1 MAILDEFGRPY
12 QPTTFAHAADRSR
25 TRGPQYQPRVM
36 DIDKLIP
43 AYDRE
48 VLVSLS
54 QRLYVNHGIPRAA
67 IDQKAD
73 YSVGEAWF
81 PTYTGPTDMADGKT
95 VSSFMRNVW
104 YPNCDVVGN
113 PLDWWTRL
121 ELASIAIDRDGGE
134 FWLKIK
140 GTDGFP
146 RLQTIPYHRCRG
158 ATSGIGGRVS
168 DDDSGQFN
176 GYQMR
181 DGIVYYASGK
191 PAAYRISTDA
201 DNKVYAYFPASDVIH
216 LFDPKFSKQGRG
228 LPAFTHALEEL
239 KTMLASE
246 QDERTRLMIV
256 SRLHLIEYNEDG
268 GPNLDDP
275 SSTLLT
281 QTNNATGDE
290 FGVQMQDYSGG
301 IRYMRSNSG
310 DKIEQIKHENPG
322 EAWKRFYDHMVRI
335 ALAGVKWPY
344 SLVWE
349 GAGQGTDAR
358 AEIIKARKSII
369 QRQKTLNKAALNA
382 FTWAY
387 SVFQVNGRLPLLDYP
402 MSWTFSR
409 PPRLT
414 VDDGRESKMEMD
426 RWITGAANLS
436 EILESQG
443 LGSEED
449 FYRKRAI
456 SVATRQ
462 IIAAEVADEMSKKSG
477 VEIKIAERDMIMMT
491 PNEMA
496 NQPQDQPSEP
506 NPNP

>member
-1 MAILDEFGRPY
+1 MAAILDEFGRPY

-25 TRGPQYQPRVM
+25 LRGPQYPTRSA
-36 DIDKLIP
+36 DIDRLIP
-43 AYDRE
+43 SGDRE
-48 VLVSLS
+48 NLASLS
-54 QRLYVNHGIPRAA
+54 QRLYINHGVPRAA

-73 YSVGEAWF
+73 YSVGEAWL
-81 PTYTGPTDMADGKT
+81 PTYTGPSDMVDGKVVT
-95 VSSFMRNVW
+95 NFMRNVW
-104 YPNCDVVGN
+104 YPNCDVVGGS
-113 PLDWWTRL
+113 LDWWTRL

-134 FWLKIK
+134 FWLKVK
-140 GTDGFP
+140 GKDGFP
-146 RLQTIPYHRCRG
+146 RLQTIPYHRCKG
-158 ATSGIGGRVS
+158 VEMYVN
-168 DDDSGQFN
+168 DDETGQWN
-176 GYQMR
+176 GFRMR
-181 DGIVYYASGK
+181 DGIVYWSNGK
-191 PAAYRISTDA
+191 PAAYRFAMDEMGQ
-201 DNKVYAYFPASDVIH
+201 KFQYFPAADVIH
-216 LFDPKFSKQGRG
+216 LYDPKFARQGRG

-275 SSTLLT
+275 SATLNRVSNT
-281 QTNNATGDE
+281 VTGED

-310 DKIEQIKHENPG
+310 DKIEQIKHENPSDS
-322 EAWKRFYDHMVRI
+322 WKRFYDHMVRI

-443 LGSEED
+443 LGSEEE

-462 IIAAEVADEMSKKSG
+462 IIAAEIAAEMTKKSG
-477 VEIKIAERDMIMMT
+477 VEIKITERDMIMMT
-491 PNEMA
+491 PNEQA
-496 NQPQDQPSEP
+496 NQPQDQPQPSNDP
-506 NPNP
+506 NQ

>member
-25 TRGPQYQPRVM
+25 LRGPQFQYRQQDVN
-36 DIDKLIP
+36 KLIP
-43 AYDRE
+43 SQDRE
-48 VLVSLS
+48 TLVSLS

-73 YSVGEAWF
+73 YSVGSAWL
-81 PTYTGPTDMADGKT
+81 PTYTGESDRLDGK
-95 VSSFMRNVW
+95 SIAAFMRKAW
-104 YPNCDVVGN
+104 FPNCDVAGS

-140 GTDGFP
+140 GQDGFP
-146 RLQTIPYHRCRG
+146 RLQTVPYHRCK
-158 ATSGIGGRVS
+158 GGNQIVT
-168 DDDSGQFN
+168 DDADGTFN
-176 GYQMR
+176 GLQMT
-181 DGIVYYASGK
+181 DGIVYYWSGR
-191 PAAYRISTDA
+191 PAAYRFSTDL
-201 DNKVYAYFPASDVIH
+201 DQKSYKYFPASDVIH
-216 LFDPKFSKQGRG
+216 LYDPKFSRQGRG
-228 LPAFTHALEEL
+228 YPAFTHALEEL
-239 KTMLASE
+239 RTMLASE
-246 QDERTRLMIV
+246 QDERTRLMII
-256 SRLHLIEYNEDG
+256 SRLHLVEYNEDG

-275 SSTLLT
+275 SATLVSQKNAST
-281 QTNNATGDE
+281 GEE
-290 FGVQMQDYSGG
+290 FGVQVQDYSGG

-322 EAWKRFYDHMVRI
+322 DAWKRFYDHMVRV

-358 AEIIKARKSII
+358 AEIVKARRSIE
-369 QRQKTLNKAALNA
+369 QRQRTLAKAALNA

-426 RWITGAANLS
+426 RWLTGAANLS

-443 LGSEED
+443 LGSEEE
-449 FYRKRAI
+449 FYRKRAM
-456 SVATRQ
+456 SVANRQ
-462 IIAAEVADEMSKKSG
+462 IIAAQVQEEMSAKSG
-477 VEIKIAERDMIMMT
+477 VQVSINERDMIMMT
-491 PNEMA
+491 PNEMPQDPAPA
-496 NQPQDQPSEP
+496 NQDP
-506 NPNP
+506 NA